1 MIDLT
6 LVPTLAF
13 AIGAGVATFFSPCAY
28 PLLPGY
34 VGYYVSQTEGGEA
47 TLGGSLSRG
56 LVAGVGVI
64 ATFLVLLGA
73 TFVVGYSRLENIVLF
88 EPIIGAIL
96 VVFGVL
102 VVLGRAPSLTIALPQ
117 RRSSVLGFGVFGA
130 GYALAAAGCVAPLF
144 IGVLGSALSP
154 SMSAV
159 GGLLVI
165 LAYVGTVTLLM
176 ISLTV
181 ATGMGLVAGAG
192 WIAAHTGTLE
202 RVAGGIM
209 IVAGL
214 GQLYLA
220 IFILD
225 VL

>member
-1 MIDLT
+1 MVD
-6 LVPTLAF
+6 LAF
-13 AIGAGVATFFSPCAY
+13 VSTVAFAVGAGIATFFSPCAY

-34 VGYYVSQTEGGEA
+34 VGYYASRTEDAEP
-47 TLGGSLSRG
+47 TLGGSLARG
-56 LVAGVGVI
+56 VVAGAGVI

-73 TFVVGYSRLENIVLF
+73 TFVVGHETLSNITLF
-88 EPIIGAIL
+88 EPIVGALLIVFGLL
-96 VVFGVL
+96 VVA
-102 VVLGRAPSLTIALPQ
+102 GRAPSLSFALPK

-144 IGVLGSALSP
+144 LGVLTSALSLP
-154 SMSAV
+154 A
-159 GGLLVI
+159 GAGALVLI
-165 LAYVGTVTLLM
+165 AYVGSVTGLM

-192 WIAAHTGTLE
+192 WIAAHTGTIE
-202 RVAGGIM
+202 RLAGAVM
-209 IVAGL
+209 IVAGF

-220 IFILD
+220 IVILE

>member
-1 MIDLT
+1 MVDLT

-56 LVAGVGVI
+56 LIAGVGVI

-73 TFVVGYSRLENIVLF
+73 TFVVGHSQLENIVLF
-88 EPIIGAIL
+88 EPIVGAIL

-102 VVLGRAPSLTIALPQ
+102 VVFDRAPSLTIALPQ

-144 IGVLGSALSP
+144 IGVLGSALSL
-154 SMSAV
+154 SAV
-159 GGLLVI
+159 SGLLVI

-181 ATGMGLVAGAG
+181 ATGMGLVAGSG
-192 WIAAHTGTLE
+192 WLTAHTGTLK

-220 IFILD
+220 FFVLD